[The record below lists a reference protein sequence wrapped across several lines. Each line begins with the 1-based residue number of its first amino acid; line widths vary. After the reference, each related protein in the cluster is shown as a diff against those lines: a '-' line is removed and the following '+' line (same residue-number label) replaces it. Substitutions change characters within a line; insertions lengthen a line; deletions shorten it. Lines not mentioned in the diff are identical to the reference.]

1 MHFCGNRCGSENR
14 PQNRS
19 GPALVLAATEAFGG
33 MSSKD
38 SRVTL
43 TLTPVALVKASSSAT
58 NASSSDCTKYF
69 QRNKPSCAPFSGFQG
84 AACAQA
90 LLHSSSAGPA
100 SAPVAASEVAPFT
113 RVRRVNMVMALF
125 PPLSRVETS
134 PAWFVEQMR
143 QSWIWLEPDLVARF
157 EVVAFAEHRDDVVA
171 AELGGDLQFGAGRLD
186 HQHLGFGA
194 VVGDDEVLRP
204 NAIDDGMP
212 VAAVRRRQQRQTHAV
227 GALEFQPA
235 VGVDPAI
242 EEIHRRRA
250 DEARDEQV
258 LRPVVKLERRA
269 DLFHQAVMHDHDAV
283 GERHGL
289 DLIVGDVDGRSFQA
303 LMQFLDFGAH
313 GDAKLGVEIRQRLVE
328 QEHLRIAHDGAA
340 HGDALAL
347 AAGELARIAA
357 EQGAEAENIGGP
369 AHALLDLALRCA
381 AQHEREAHIGG
392 DGHVRIE
399 RVVLKHHGNVALL
412 RRHAIDDALADADFA
427 GGDVLEPS
435 DHPQQGR
442 LAASRGS
449 HEHDEFAVVDED
461 VDAVDD
467 LDRSKGLSDV
477 ADRDRSHGTPPVA
490 RALPGAPLKRACG
503 LFSHAP
509 ETCAPQWRPRRRAC
523 DWTGLYRQ
531 LQFPAPYKCT

>member
-1 MHFCGNRCGSENR
+1 MHFCGNRNGSEYR

-43 TLTPVALVKASSSAT
+43 TLTPVALVKASMSPM

-84 AACAQA
+84 AACA
-90 LLHSSSAGPA
+90 
-100 SAPVAASEVAPFT
+100 PVAASEVAPFT
-113 RVRRVNMVMALF
+113 KVRRVNMVMALF

-134 PAWFVEQMR
+134 PAWLVEQMR

-157 EVVAFAEHRDDVVA
+157 EVVAFAEHRDDIVA

-186 HQHLGFGA
+186 HQHLGLGA
-194 VVGDDEVLRP
+194 VLRDDEVLRP
-204 NAIDDGMP
+204 DAVDDGMS

-227 GALEFQPA
+227 DAREFQAA
-235 VGVDPAI
+235 VGVDPPV

-258 LRPVVKLERRA
+258 LRPIVKLERRA

-283 GERHGL
+283 GERHRL
-289 DLIVGDVDGRSFQA
+289 DLIMGDVDGRGLQA
-303 LMQFLDFGAH
+303 LVQFLDFGAH

-357 EQGAEAENIGGP
+357 EQGAKAENIGRP
-369 AHALLDLALRCA
+369 AHALLDLGLRRA
-381 AQHEREAHIGG
+381 AQHE
-392 DGHVRIE
+392 
-399 RVVLKHHGNVALL
+399 
-412 RRHAIDDALADADFA
+412 
-427 GGDVLEPS
+427 
-435 DHPQQGR
+435 
-442 LAASRGS
+442 
-449 HEHDEFAVVDED
+449 
-461 VDAVDD
+461 
-467 LDRSKGLSDV
+467 
-477 ADRDRSHGTPPVA
+477 
-490 RALPGAPLKRACG
+490 
-503 LFSHAP
+503 
-509 ETCAPQWRPRRRAC
+509 
-523 DWTGLYRQ
+523 
-531 LQFPAPYKCT
+531 